1 MRALLRLPRFGEA
14 IHADDHD
21 KQAAPIKLDLR
32 VRALILLSQKVA
44 FWALGILD
52 NFGRFVFRHE
62 ELNEMDHPIAAD
74 SASRFEGYVEG
85 LVSVIGHADRARPLR
100 DYCVGLMMPCER
112 KSVEP
117 MAAVTA
123 PERTAAQHQSLLHF
137 VGEGRWS
144 DEKVLA
150 KVREMVLPEI
160 VRHGAIEA
168 WIIDDTG
175 FPKQGRHSVG
185 VARQYCGQLGK
196 QDNCQVA
203 VSLSIANRHAS
214 LPVAYRLYL
223 PEQWAA
229 DDERRRKTGVPED
242 IRFRT
247 KPEIALE
254 QIRAASAAGLPL
266 GVVLMDAGYG
276 CNTEL
281 RSSISA
287 LGLTY
292 VAGILPNTTVWAP
305 GVAPLHPKTW
315 SGRGR
320 PPKLIRRDRN
330 HRPTSVKELAL
341 GLPAKAWR
349 KIAWREG
356 SAEQLSSRF
365 ARLRIRVAQR
375 DYNLTKSRPEEWLLI
390 EWPKGEA
397 EPTKYWFSTLPQ
409 NITFGNLVDLTKL
422 RWRIERDYQEL
433 KQEVGL
439 GHFEGRGWRGFH
451 HHATLCIAAYGF
463 LISERE
469 TIPPSAPGST
479 AMFQAPAIPEGYR
492 PRGSTA
498 AARAAHSKLDCDHAP
513 TARSRPRQKLAAM
526 SVLRRSDQEPS
537 EVQNFMTQ

>member
-1 MRALLRLPRFGEA
+1 
-14 IHADDHD
+14 
-21 KQAAPIKLDLR
+21 
-32 VRALILLSQKVA
+32 
-44 FWALGILD
+44 
-52 NFGRFVFRHE
+52 
-62 ELNEMDHPIAAD
+62 
-74 SASRFEGYVEG
+74 
-85 LVSVIGHADRARPLR
+85 
-100 DYCVGLMMPCER
+100 
-112 KSVEP
+112 
-117 MAAVTA
+117 
-123 PERTAAQHQSLLHF
+123 
-137 VGEGRWS
+137 
-144 DEKVLA
+144 
-150 KVREMVLPEI
+150 
-160 VRHGAIEA
+160 
-168 WIIDDTG
+168 
-175 FPKQGRHSVG
+175 
-185 VARQYCGQLGK
+185 
-196 QDNCQVA
+196 
-203 VSLSIANRHAS
+203 
-214 LPVAYRLYL
+214 VAYRLYL

-254 QIRAASAAGLPL
+254 QIRAASAAGLPP
-266 GVVLMDAGYG
+266 GVVLMDTGYG

-305 GVAPLHPKTW
+305 GMAPLHPKTW

-330 HRPTSVKELAL
+330 HRPTSVKQLAM
-341 GLPAKAWR
+341 GLPAKAWH

-365 ARLRIRVAQR
+365 ARVRIRVAHR

-397 EPTKYWFSTLPQ
+397 EPTKYWFSTLQQ
-409 NITFGNLVDLTKL
+409 NITFGTLVDLTKL

-469 TIPPSAPGST
+469 TIPPSAHRST
-479 AMFQAPAIPEGYR
+479 AMFQAPAISNGYR

-498 AARAAHSKLDCDHAP
+498 TARAAHSKLDCDHAQA
-513 TARSRPRQKLAAM
+513 ARSRPRQKLAAM
-526 SVLRRSDQEPS
+526 SVLRRSDQEPG
-537 EVQNFMTQ
+537 EVPNFMTQ